1 MNFKKIKNEAIV
13 LLIILIVVLLLDGIM
28 LFCLHSKWNDTITD
42 IQGEPLK
49 ITNKVFPVIAY
60 ILIVLGIRIFVY
72 PYFVLG
78 DIIMGIIMGLA
89 WGVITY
95 GIFDFTN
102 LSLFKN
108 YPICLAITDTIWGG
122 ILAALT
128 GLITFYFA
136 TKLKINVF

>member
-1 MNFKKIKNEAIV
+1 MNFEKIKNEAIV
-13 LLIILIVVLLLDGIM
+13 LLIILIVVLLLDGII
-28 LFCLHSKWNDTITD
+28 LFFLHSKWNDNITD
-42 IQGEPLK
+42 IQGEPLT
-49 ITNKVFPVIAY
+49 IRNKAFPVISY

-78 DIIMGIIMGLA
+78 DIMMGIIMGLL

-108 YPICLAITDTIWGG
+108 YHICLAITDTLWGG
-122 ILAALT
+122 VLAALT
-128 GLITFYFA
+128 GLITFYFV
-136 TKLKINVF
+136 KNLKINIF

>member
-1 MNFKKIKNEAIV
+1 MNIKNEIIIIV
-13 LLIILIVVLLLDGIM
+13 IILFTVLLLDGIM
-28 LFCLHSKWNDTITD
+28 LYFLHSRWNDTITD

-78 DIIMGIIMGLA
+78 DITMGIIMGLA
-89 WGVITY
+89 WGIITY

-108 YPICLAITDTIWGG
+108 YPVGLAICDTLWGG
-122 ILAALT
+122 ILAMLT

-136 TKLKINVF
+136 KLLKI

>member
-1 MNFKKIKNEAIV
+1 MNIKNEIIIIV
-13 LLIILIVVLLLDGIM
+13 LILFTVLLLDGIM
-28 LFCLHSKWNDTITD
+28 LFFLHSRWNDTITN
-42 IQGEPLK
+42 IQGEPLTIRNK
-49 ITNKVFPVIAY
+49 IFPVMAY

-78 DIIMGIIMGLA
+78 DKTIGIIMGFV

-108 YPICLAITDTIWGG
+108 YPIGLAIFDTIWGG

-136 TKLKINVF
+136 KKLKINIF

>member
-1 MNFKKIKNEAIV
+1 MNIINEIKIFF
-13 LLIILIVVLLLDGIM
+13 IILVSVLLLDGIM
-28 LFCLHSKWNDTITD
+28 LFFLHYKWNDTITN
-42 IQGEPLK
+42 IQGESLS
-49 ITNKVFPVIAY
+49 IRNKAFPVIAY

-78 DIIMGIIMGLA
+78 DIKMGIIMGLV

-108 YPICLAITDTIWGG
+108 YPIGLAIFDTIWGG

-128 GLITFYFA
+128 GLTTFYFA
-136 TKLKINVF
+136 TNLKNVF

>member
-1 MNFKKIKNEAIV
+1 MNIINEIKIFF
-13 LLIILIVVLLLDGIM
+13 IILVSVLLLDGIM
-28 LFCLHSKWNDTITD
+28 LFFLHSKWNDTITN
-42 IQGEPLK
+42 IQGESLS
-49 ITNKVFPVIAY
+49 IRNKAFPVIAY

-78 DIIMGIIMGLA
+78 DIKMGIIMGLV

-108 YPICLAITDTIWGG
+108 YPIGLAIFDTIWGG

-128 GLITFYFA
+128 GLTTFI
-136 TKLKINVF
+136 LQQI

>member
-1 MNFKKIKNEAIV
+1 MNIKNEIIIIV
-13 LLIILIVVLLLDGIM
+13 IILFTVLLLDGIM
-28 LFCLHSKWNDTITD
+28 LYFLHSRWNDTITN

-49 ITNKVFPVIAY
+49 ITNKIFPVIAY

-78 DIIMGIIMGLA
+78 DTIMGIIMGLA
-89 WGVITY
+89 WGIITY

-108 YPICLAITDTIWGG
+108 YPIGLALFDTLWGG

-136 TKLKINVF
+136 KNLKINVF

>member
-1 MNFKKIKNEAIV
+1 MNIKNEIIIIV
-13 LLIILIVVLLLDGIM
+13 IILFTVLLLDGIM
-28 LFCLHSKWNDTITD
+28 LYFLHSRWNDTITN

-49 ITNKVFPVIAY
+49 ITNKIFPVIAY

-78 DIIMGIIMGLA
+78 DITMGIIMGLA
-89 WGVITY
+89 WGIITY

-108 YPICLAITDTIWGG
+108 YPVGLALIDTLWGG
-122 ILAALT
+122 ILAMLT
-128 GLITFYFA
+128 GFITFNIA
-136 TKLKINVF
+136 TKLKINIF

>member
-1 MNFKKIKNEAIV
+1 V
-13 LLIILIVVLLLDGIM
+13 IILFTVLLLDGIM
-28 LFCLHSKWNDTITD
+28 LYFLHSRWNDTITN

-49 ITNKVFPVIAY
+49 ITNKIFPVIAY

-78 DIIMGIIMGLA
+78 DNKMGIIMGLA
-89 WGVITY
+89 WGIITY

-108 YPICLAITDTIWGG
+108 YPIGLALFDTFWGG
-122 ILAALT
+122 ILAAVT

-136 TKLKINVF
+136 KNLKINVF